1 MRLEI
6 LKGSYFVFNGM
17 SSEDVYKLQ
26 EWLYCNGFD
35 GSIEPNQMAYRNMPI
50 SIPFSSPLYGTLDNP
65 YYIENRQEIGFLLNY
80 RHFSSRYSDYKAEFI
95 KDGMCIVNTGSHL
108 LFLEPGEYEIL
119 QNCLKILPNE

>member
-26 EWLYCNGFD
+26 EWLYRNGFE
-35 GSIEPNQMAYRNMPI
+35 GNIECHQAVYRNIPMI
-50 SIPFSSPLYGTLDNP
+50 SLSYNFENP
-65 YYIENRQEIGFLLNY
+65 YIENRQEIGFLLNY
-80 RHFSSRYSDYKAEFI
+80 RCFSSRYGGDYKTEFI
-95 KDGMCIVNTGSHL
+95 KDGICIVNTGSHL

-119 QNCLKILPNE
+119 QTGLKILPNE